1 MNISS
6 NVVGD
11 SKDENN
17 FPHKLLL
24 ANTQMLKF
32 CKAFLNNSSANIK
45 LSKSQLHK
53 LWQSERSL
61 GIPLERVLKT
71 RLPLIGNV
79 LKPLANNVLIPSRLT
94 SAEAAT
100 DAAIHKK
107 CFDLVMQ
114 HRRIEETNDVMKM
127 IKSLGEFGLINRLS
141 KATKNEAKEK
151 RRENFS

>member
-1 MNISS
+1 
-6 NVVGD
+6 
-11 SKDENN
+11 
-17 FPHKLLL
+17 
-24 ANTQMLKF
+24 MLKF

-61 GIPLERVLKT
+61 GIPLERVLKI

-79 LKPLANNVLIPSRLT
+79 LKPLANSVLIPSRLT
-94 SAEAAT
+94 TAEAAT

-107 CFDLVMQ
+107 RFDLVMR
-114 HRRIEETNDVMKM
+114 HRRIEETNDVMKI
-127 IKSLGEFGLINRLS
+127 IKSLGESGLINRLS

>member
-1 MNISS
+1 
-6 NVVGD
+6 
-11 SKDENN
+11 
-17 FPHKLLL
+17 
-24 ANTQMLKF
+24 MLKF

-79 LKPLANNVLIPSRLT
+79 LKPLANSVLIPSRLT
-94 SAEAAT
+94 TAEAAT

-107 CFDLVMQ
+107 RFDLVMQ
-114 HRRIEETNDVMKM
+114 HRRIEETNDVMKI
-127 IKSLGEFGLINRLS
+127 IKSLGESGLINRLS